1 MSDMTDTRR
10 AKWLASPTDV
20 RPRRDEVHV
29 WRTSLERD
37 DSEFERLWA
46 ALTPDEMERARRFHF
61 ERDRRRFVVARGVL
75 REILGRCL
83 GLAPALIRFAYNEYG
98 KPSLREDAGGLRFN
112 ASHSAGAALY
122 ACTLGREVGI
132 DVELLRD
139 DFASFEVAER
149 FFSEAEVR
157 SLGSLP
163 EEMRTQGFFNCWTR
177 KEAYIKALG
186 EGLSHPLNTFCVSLA
201 PGEPARLISTET
213 DPLEAAS
220 WSIVDLKPLEGYAAA
235 LAIRGSDPEIQCWDW
250 Q

>member
-1 MSDMTDTRR
+1 MTGIRR
-10 AKWLASPTDV
+10 ATWLPSPPDV
-20 RPRRDEVHV
+20 RPGREEVHV
-29 WRTSLERD
+29 WRTSLARD
-37 DSEFERLWA
+37 DSEVERLWA
-46 ALTPDEMERARRFHF
+46 ALTPDERERARRFHF

-98 KPSLREDAGGLRFN
+98 KPSLMEEAGGLRFN
-112 ASHSAGAALY
+112 ASHSAEAALY

-132 DVELLRD
+132 DIELLRD
-139 DFASFEVAER
+139 DFASFEIAER
-149 FFSEAEVR
+149 FFSKTEVR

-163 EEMRTQGFFNCWTR
+163 AHLRTQGFFNCWTR

-186 EGLSHPLNTFCVSLA
+186 EGLSHPLHSFSVSLA
-201 PGEPARLISTET
+201 PGEPARLISTDT
-213 DPLEAAS
+213 ALLEADR
-220 WSIVDLKPLEGYAAA
+220 WSLVDLKPFEGYAAA

>member
-1 MSDMTDTRR
+1 
-10 AKWLASPTDV
+10 V
-20 RPRRDEVHV
+20 RPSREEVHV
-29 WRTSLERD
+29 WRASLERD
-37 DSEFERLWA
+37 DSEVERLWA
-46 ALTPDEMERARRFHF
+46 ALAPDERERARRFHF
-61 ERDRRRFVVARGVL
+61 ERDRRRFVLARGVL

-98 KPSLREDAGGLRFN
+98 KPSLREDMGGLRFN

-122 ACTLGREVGI
+122 ACTLGCEVGI

-149 FFSEAEVR
+149 FFSRAEVR
-157 SLGSLP
+157 SLDALP
-163 EEMRTQGFFNCWTR
+163 AHLRTQGFFNCWTR

-186 EGLSHPLNTFCVSLA
+186 EGLSHPLNSFSVSLA
-201 PGEPARLISTET
+201 PGEPVRLISTDT
-213 DPLEAAS
+213 DRLEADP
-220 WSIVDLKPLEGYAAA
+220 WSIVDLKPFEGYAAA

>member
-1 MSDMTDTRR
+1 MTGIGR
-10 AKWLASPTDV
+10 AAWRPSPPDV
-20 RPRRDEVHV
+20 RPGRDEVHV
-29 WRTSLERD
+29 WRVSLARD
-37 DSEFERLWA
+37 DSEVERLWA
-46 ALTPDEMERARRFHF
+46 ALAPDELERARRFHF
-61 ERDRRRFVVARGVL
+61 ERDRRRYVVARGVL

-83 GLAPALIRFAYNEYG
+83 GLAPGLIRFAYNEYG

-132 DVELLRD
+132 DIELLRD

-163 EEMRTQGFFNCWTR
+163 AHLRTQGFFNCWTR

-186 EGLSHPLNTFCVSLA
+186 EGLSHPLNSFSVSLA
-201 PGEPARLISTET
+201 PGEPARLISTDT
-213 DPLEAAS
+213 DRLEAAR
-220 WSIVDLKPLEGYAAA
+220 WSIVDLRPFEGYAAA